1 VLPFIE
7 IGGRCFSRA
16 GGRRGDQEQQMP
28 FVEVEQSKVAF
39 KVDGTGPGL
48 MLVHGTGGNSETN
61 WGPMVATLAE
71 SRTVIRPN
79 YSGSG
84 DTIDDGMPLT
94 VALLAAQAVAAAE
107 EVGGTPFDLVGFSL
121 GSAISIYITAE
132 YPDLVRSVTLIAGLA
147 DSADPRFRLEMELW
161 RDLIRTDRRAMAR
174 LLLLAGFSPDFLSQM
189 DPQTILQTIEEIV
202 EKNNWEG
209 MARQIELNMTL
220 DVRDQ
225 ARRITKPAL
234 IIGCTHDQMV
244 PPAHARGLN
253 DMIPNTRYLEI
264 ETGHLATLERPAEIA
279 RSILYFLDDLP
290 EVLEKSHG

>member
-1 VLPFIE
+1 M
-7 IGGRCFSRA
+7 R
-16 GGRRGDQEQQMP
+16 

-39 KVDGTGPGL
+39 QVDGSGPGL

-61 WGPMVATLAE
+61 WAPLVANIAE
-71 SRTVIRPN
+71 TRTVIRPN
-79 YSGSG
+79 FSGSG
-84 DTIDDGMPLT
+84 ETVDDGRPLT

-107 EVGGTPFDLVGFSL
+107 EVGTAPFDLVGFSL
-121 GSAISIYITAE
+121 GSAIAIYIAAE

-161 RDLIRTDRRAMAR
+161 RDLIRTDRRSMAR

-189 DPQTILQTIEEIV
+189 DPQTTIQTIEEIV
-202 EKNNWEG
+202 AENNWEG

-225 ARRITKPAL
+225 ARRITKPAF

-244 PPAHARGLN
+244 PPAHARGLV
-253 DMIPNTRYLEI
+253 DMIPNARYLEI
-264 ETGHLATLERPAEIA
+264 DTGHLATLERPAEIA
-279 RSILYFLDDLP
+279 GAILDFVDDVPGAL
-290 EVLEKSHG
+290 VKNHG